1 MRRSATYLLLL
12 SLTLTALVTLLT
24 LPVAAQDAA
33 STSPGASAAPGAS
46 TTSEATSAP
55 SPATSVGSEAGAASV
70 PPTPALPTAIPAADG
85 PVVQGVF
92 YFSPSCGHCHYVI
105 TEILPGIF
113 AANGGEWVVSY
124 DESVLPDEPAFYL
137 MSNGRLQLLMVD
149 VSQVDGEAMYLA
161 DAEALGFEET
171 PGVPLLHIG
180 NEWYLGSGDIPDNLP
195 GIVETGLAGEG
206 IAWPPAP
213 GIDAVIA
220 PFRADGSVAGP
231 EPAADEEEDEAVLLP
246 TGPDES
252 PLDKIGRDPLGNGIS
267 IVVLIALVISL
278 VAAPLLAVRGAL
290 PAFPSWLA
298 MVLVLLGIGVAAYL
312 ASIETSGSAAV
323 CGPVGDCN
331 AVQQSEYA
339 RLLGIPIGVLGVVG
353 YLLIGG
359 LWIVSRAAR
368 GAAADWALV
377 LMAAAAFG
385 GTLFSAYLTFLEP
398 FVIGATC
405 MWCITSAIVM
415 LALLWVTA
423 GPAWKAWQRSRGDRD
438 RMVPAR
444 S

>member
-1 MRRSATYLLLL
+1 MRRSATFLLLL
-12 SLTLTALVTLLT
+12 SLTLTALLTLLT

-33 STSPGASAAPGAS
+33 TIEPGASSAPAAAS
-46 TTSEATSAP
+46 PP
-55 SPATSVGSEAGAASV
+55 SPAASSGPEASAATV
-70 PPTPALPTAIPAADG
+70 PPTPALPTVIPAADG

-92 YFSPSCGHCHYVI
+92 FFSPTCGHCHYVI
-105 TEILPGIF
+105 TEILPGIYE
-113 AANGGEWVVSY
+113 ANGGEWVVSF
-124 DESVLPDEPAFYL
+124 DESVLPAEPAFYL

-149 VSQVDGEAMYLA
+149 VSQADGEAMYLA

-180 NEWYLGSGDIPDNLP
+180 DEWYLGSGDIPENLP
-195 GIVETGLAGEG
+195 GIVENGLAGEG

-231 EPAADEEEDEAVLLP
+231 EPAADDEEDEAVLLP

-252 PLDKIGRDPLGNGIS
+252 PLDKIGRDPVGNGIS
-267 IVVLIALVISL
+267 IVVLIALVVSL

-290 PAFPSWLA
+290 PAVPSWLA

-312 ASIETSGSAAV
+312 ASIETTGSAAV

-359 LWIVSRAAR
+359 LWIVSRVTR

-423 GPAWKAWQRSRGDRD
+423 GPGWKAWLRSRGDRD

-444 S
+444 P